1 MPNKRW
7 KGTKPRVVRHR
18 LTVED
23 HIQSPVA
30 RSWMAGA
37 RMTGFLTPLAQPLT
51 AGLLALVLYLIRAS
65 LSRQGFAQTEYAYF
79 NYLADA
85 FLHGQSH
92 LRQLPPVRLDLVEYN
107 NQYYLYWPPFPAIVL
122 MPLIS
127 RFGVGL
133 TDITYT
139 AILGALTVA
148 LTAKLLAVLDE
159 TGVAPLSVER
169 RALLVTTI
177 ASGSVVLILAPVG
190 KLWFT
195 AQLLGWA
202 CVLLATIAA
211 LGLPGR
217 RGYLLCGLALGCALG
232 TRNALVFNGIWLAY
246 YLLRRDWHQPR
257 RERAAR
263 VALALLPVFTAIG
276 LLAWYNAVRF
286 SSPLETGLLW
296 HNVAPF
302 FRNEFDRYGVFNLHY
317 LGLNLREQ
325 FWSYPV
331 FTPLADQKW
340 LGGGLF
346 WMTPPLLAAPWALVR
361 GWRDPLI
368 RMLVLSAVVVYLP
381 IGVLM
386 GTGWVT
392 YGPRYLLDLMAP
404 LLVLT
409 AIGIRRWPLALV
421 VALTVISCATYLLG
435 SYLWQRTY

>member
-1 MPNKRW
+1 VASP
-7 KGTKPRVVRHR
+7 GHT
-18 LTVED
+18 LED
-23 HIQSPVA
+23 IIQPPVA
-30 RSWMAGA
+30 RPRSAVTPRW
-37 RMTGFLTPLAQPLT
+37 RDRLTDLLTPLAQPLT
-51 AGLLALVLYLIRAS
+51 AGLLALVVYLIRAS
-65 LSRQGFAQTEYAYF
+65 LSQQGFAQTEYAYF

-85 FLHGQSH
+85 FLHGQLH
-92 LRQLPPVRLDLVEYN
+92 LREFPPVSLDLIDHN
-107 NQYYLYWPPFPAIVL
+107 GQSYLYWPPFPAIVL
-122 MPLIS
+122 MPLIA

-148 LTAKLLAVLDE
+148 LTAKLLVVLDE
-159 TGVAPLSVER
+159 TGVAPLSIER

-177 ASGSVVLILAPVG
+177 AYGSVMLILAPVG
-190 KLWFT
+190 KVWFT

-211 LGLPGR
+211 LALPNR
-217 RGYLLCGLALGCALG
+217 RGYLGCGLALACALA
-232 TRNALVFNGIWLAY
+232 TRNALIFNGIWLAY
-246 YLLRRDWHQPR
+246 YLLRRDWHQPH
-257 RERAAR
+257 RERATR
-263 VALALLPVFTAIG
+263 VALALLPVLAAIG
-276 LLAWYNAVRF
+276 LLAWYNVARF
-286 SSPLETGLLW
+286 GGPLETGLRW

-302 FRNEFDRYGVFNLHY
+302 FRDDFDRYGVFNLHY

-331 FTPLADQKW
+331 FTPLADQTW

-361 GWRDPLI
+361 RWRDPLI
-368 RMLVLSAVVVYLP
+368 RMLALSAVVVYLP
-381 IGVLM
+381 IGLLM

-409 AIGIRRWPLALV
+409 AIGLRRWPLALIL
-421 VALTVISCATYLLG
+421 ALTLISCATYLLG
-435 SYLWQRTY
+435 SHLWQRTY

>member
-1 MPNKRW
+1 MPKRHW
-7 KGTKPRVVRHR
+7 KGTKQRVARYGPTMDDR
-18 LTVED
+18 
-23 HIQSPVA
+23 IQPPVA
-30 RSWMAGA
+30 RSWTAGA
-37 RMTGFLTPLAQPLT
+37 RLTDLLTPLAQPLT
-51 AGLLALVLYLIRAS
+51 AGLLALVLYLLRAS

-85 FLHGQSH
+85 FLHGQLH
-92 LRQLPPVRLDLVEYN
+92 LRQLPAVRLDLVDYN

-122 MPLIS
+122 IPLIA

-148 LTAKLLAVLDE
+148 LTAKFLAVLDE

-169 RALLVTTI
+169 RALLVTTV

-217 RGYLLCGLALGCALG
+217 RGYLLCGLALGCALA
-232 TRNALVFNGIWLAY
+232 TRNALVFNGIWLGY

-257 RERAAR
+257 RERATR
-263 VALALLPVFTAIG
+263 VALALLPVFAAIG

-286 SSPLETGLLW
+286 GSPLETGLRW

-302 FRNEFDRYGVFNLHY
+302 FRSEFDRYGVFNLHY

-340 LGGGLF
+340 LGGSLF

-368 RMLVLSAVVVYLP
+368 RVLVLSAVVVYLP

-421 VALTVISCATYLLG
+421 IALTVISCATYLLG
-435 SYLWQRTY
+435 SHLWQRTY